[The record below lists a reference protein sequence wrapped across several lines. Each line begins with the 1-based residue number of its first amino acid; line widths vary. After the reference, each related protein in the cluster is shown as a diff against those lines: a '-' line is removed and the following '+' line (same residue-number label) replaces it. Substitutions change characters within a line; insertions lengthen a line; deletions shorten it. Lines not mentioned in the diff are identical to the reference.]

1 MSAALDLTKFGLVL
15 MYVML
20 SFFCVI
26 INEFI
31 AGLLNLRGR
40 TLDEALK
47 KLIDEPGLRARFDC
61 HGLIAGARGTTG
73 AAHLSAAGR
82 SALPPYLSSRSVAMA
97 LLGSLDPGVA
107 NPDIAQVRSAV
118 DRLPQSNIKDVLTV
132 ALDDS
137 GGDGQALRNDVA
149 IWFDDAMTRLAG
161 SYKRMMQGLSFVVA
175 LSIAMALNADTIQIS
190 DALWQDQAYS
200 DVEIKA
206 GADAAMQADP
216 AALAAYPGCRNKKPD
231 EIARAAGK
239 LCVFNSYIHPRPMGW
254 TSSPTTSL
262 DWLTKIFGLLL
273 TAIAVAIGAS
283 FWFDILQK
291 YTNFRSTGER
301 PSGIT

>member
-40 TLDEALK
+40 ALDEALK
-47 KLIDEPGLRARFDC
+47 KLIDEPALRARFDC
-61 HGLIAGARGTTG
+61 HGLIVGARGTTG
-73 AAHLSAAGR
+73 AAHLSGAGR

-107 NPDIAQVRSAV
+107 NPDMAQVRSAV

-161 SYKRMMQGLSFVVA
+161 AYKRMMQTLSLVVA
-175 LSIAMALNADTIQIS
+175 LCIVIVLNADTIQIS
-190 DALWQDQAYS
+190 DALWRDQAYS
-200 DVEIKA
+200 SEEIKA
-206 GADAAMQADP
+206 GADAALQADRSTINVF
-216 AALAAYPGCRNKKPD
+216 PGCQAQNSD
-231 EIARAAGK
+231 AIASTAVK
-239 LCVFNSYIHPRPMGW
+239 LCVFNTYIHPRPLGW
-254 TSSPTTSL
+254 TLLPLTPL

-301 PSGIT
+301 PSGVT